1 MADLFSVPLVFIQE
15 QEYAGF
21 EWNKPCNEYRLI
33 R

>member
-1 MADLFSVPLVFIQE
+1 MPDLFPVPLDFIQE
-15 QEYAGF
+15 QEDAEV